1 MEDFIHSC
9 FIIGGMIFLYNIWQ
23 QLLPASWQL
32 ILFLFFFCYFLKYK
46 QEQKFSM
53 QLHLILRMMYV
64 IIFILSISLFIMEKQ
79 HDFLAYTTLFMSLLT
94 IILMEVT
101 LSGEDQ
107 NELDFLSV
115 VSCCILP
122 IFISLMEMA

>member
-1 MEDFIHSC
+1 MGDFIHSC

-32 ILFLFFFCYFLKYK
+32 ILFVFFFCYFLKYK
-46 QEQKFSM
+46 KEQKFRV
-53 QLHLILRMMYV
+53 QLHIFLRVIYV
-64 IIFILSISLFIMEKQ
+64 IILILSISLFVVEKQ
-79 HDFLAYTTLFMSLLT
+79 HDFLSYTTLFMSLLT

-101 LSGEDQ
+101 LSGGDQ
-107 NELDFLSV
+107 NELDFISV
-115 VSCCILP
+115 LSCCILP

>member
-1 MEDFIHSC
+1 MGDFIHSC

-32 ILFLFFFCYFLKYK
+32 ILFVFFFCYFLKYK
-46 QEQKFSM
+46 KEQKFSL
-53 QLHLILRMMYV
+53 QLHIFLRVIYAIIL
-64 IIFILSISLFIMEKQ
+64 ILSISLFVVEKQ
-79 HDFLAYTTLFMSLLT
+79 HDFLSYTTLFMSLLT

-101 LSGEDQ
+101 LSGGDQ
-107 NELDFLSV
+107 NELDFISV
-115 VSCCILP
+115 LSCCILP

>member
-1 MEDFIHSC
+1 LEGFVHSC

-46 QEQKFSM
+46 KEQKFSM
-53 QLHLILRMMYV
+53 LLHIFLRVIYAIIL
-64 IIFILSISLFIMEKQ
+64 ILSISLFVVKKQ
-79 HDFLAYTTLFMSLLT
+79 PDFLSYTTLFMSLLT

-101 LSGEDQ
+101 LSTEEQ
-107 NELDFLSV
+107 NELDIISV
-115 VSCCILP
+115 LSCCVLP
-122 IFISLMEMA
+122 IFISLMEM

>member
-1 MEDFIHSC
+1 MEGFVHSC

-46 QEQKFSM
+46 KEQKFSM
-53 QLHLILRMMYV
+53 LLHIFLRVIYAIIL
-64 IIFILSISLFIMEKQ
+64 ILSISLFVVKKQ
-79 HDFLAYTTLFMSLLT
+79 PDFLSYTTLFMSLLT

-101 LSGEDQ
+101 LSTEEQ
-107 NELDFLSV
+107 NELDIISV
-115 VSCCILP
+115 LSCCVLP
-122 IFISLMEMA
+122 IFISLMEM